1 METEWMNETPAEE
14 SPAPA
19 PEKPEKKKFSLKGF
33 VGNRKGSAGNK
44 KRRWLKILIAL
55 AVVIA
60 IVAGCVSSLS
70 KNVNTQL
77 SSSYLVATATRQD
90 LTVSVSGTATLQP
103 ADSYNVTTLLSGDI
117 VSAPFEEG
125 DLVTK
130 DTLLY
135 TMDSSDAQDSMN
147 RAQISVQ
154 QAQLSY
160 QQAQEAL
167 NPTAPISGT
176 VSEVYVHNGES
187 VSAGTQLARI
197 VASTEL
203 SIDFLFAFASPGDF
217 YVGQPATVFIDGF
230 AGTQQGTV
238 TNVSNSSAITSN
250 GKEAVSVRVRLSNP
264 GAVSDAFT
272 ASAVIGN
279 YSSYGE
285 APVSMPASSV
295 VYASGSGTVNGF
307 TKLAGSTVAKGEVL
321 CTVESESIRD
331 QIENAR
337 LNLQSAQLSASTA
350 SDTVDDYNIK
360 SPIAGTVIE
369 KNFKAGDKVDGAS
382 SGTLAVIYDLSYL
395 KLEMAVAE
403 LDIGKVETGQRV
415 EITADALEGQTFEG
429 VVDKV
434 SINGTT
440 ANGFTNYPV
449 TVIIEDYGDLK
460 PGMNVSAQIIGE
472 EIPNALCIPVDAVDR
487 GNTVTVP
494 GPGALNQEGTAV
506 ADVTKLETR
515 EVILG
520 RNDEEYIEVL
530 DGLEEGDIVLINNQA
545 STLMDLMMGG

>member
-1 METEWMNETPAEE
+1 METEWMNEAPAETSGTPE
-14 SPAPA
+14 SG
-19 PEKPEKKKFSLKGF
+19 EPEKKRRFSLK
-33 VGNRKGSAGNK
+33 NWDSRKK
-44 KRRWLKILIAL
+44 KRWLKILIPL

-60 IVAGCVSSLS
+60 IVAGCVSSLT
-70 KNVNTQL
+70 KNVNSQL
-77 SSSYLVATATRQD
+77 SGSYLVASAQRQD

-135 TMDSSDAQDSMN
+135 AMDSSDAQDSMD

-167 NPTAPISGT
+167 HPTATLSGT
-176 VSEVYVHNGES
+176 ISEVYVHNGDS
-187 VSAGTQLARI
+187 VNAGTELARI

-203 SIDFLFAFASPGDF
+203 SIDFLFPFAAPTDF
-217 YVGQPATVFIDGF
+217 YVGQTATVFVDGY
-230 AGTQQGTV
+230 AGSQAGTV
-238 TNVSNSSAITSN
+238 TSVSNSTAITSN
-250 GKEAVSVRVRLSNP
+250 GKPSVSVRVRLNNP
-264 GAVSDAFT
+264 GAVSDAYT

-279 YSSYGE
+279 YTSYGQ
-285 APVSMPASSV
+285 AAVSMPASSV

-307 TKLAGSTVAKGEVL
+307 AKLAGSTVSKGEVL
-321 CTVESESIRD
+321 CTVESETIRD

-337 LNLQSAQLSASTA
+337 LNLQSAQLSAGTA

-369 KNFKAGDKVDGAS
+369 KSFKAGDKVDGAS

-449 TVIIEDYGDLK
+449 TVVIEDYGDLK

-494 GPGALNQEGTAV
+494 GPGALNDAGTAV
-506 ADVTKLETR
+506 VDVTKLETR
-515 EVILG
+515 EVTLG
-520 RNDEEYIEVL
+520 RNDDEYIEVTG
-530 DGLEEGDIVLINNQA
+530 GLEEGDIVLINNQA

>member
-1 METEWMNETPAEE
+1 METEWMNETSAEPQ
-14 SPAPA
+14 SAPA
-19 PEKPEKKKFSLKGF
+19 PEKQEKKKFSLKGL
-33 VGNRKGSAGNK
+33 GGK
-44 KRRWLKILIAL
+44 KKKRWLKILIVLVVVA
-55 AVVIA
+55 AVV
-60 IVAGCVSSLS
+60 VGCVSNMT
-70 KNVNTQL
+70 KNVNNQL
-77 SSSYLVATATRQD
+77 SSSYLVATAARQD

-125 DLVTK
+125 DLVAK

-135 TMDSSDAQDSMN
+135 TMDSSDAQDSMD

-154 QAQLSY
+154 QAQLAY

-167 NPTAPISGT
+167 HPTATISGT
-176 VSEVYVHNGES
+176 VSEIYVHNGES
-187 VSAGTQLARI
+187 VNAGAQLAKI
-197 VASTEL
+197 VANTEL
-203 SIDFLFAFASPGDF
+203 SIDFLFPFAAPSDF
-217 YVGQPATVFIDGF
+217 YVGQSATVFVDGY
-230 AGTQQGTV
+230 AGSQMGTV
-238 TNVSNSSAITSN
+238 TYVSNSSTITSN
-250 GKEAVSVRVRLSNP
+250 GKQAVSVRVRLNNP
-264 GAVSDAFT
+264 GAVSDAVT

-279 YSSYGE
+279 YSSYGQS
-285 APVSMPASSV
+285 PVSMPASTI
-295 VYASGSGTVNGF
+295 VYAAGSGTVNDF
-307 TKLAGSTVAKGEVL
+307 TKLAGSTVTKGEVL
-321 CTVESESIRD
+321 CTVESETIRD

-337 LNLQSAQLSASTA
+337 LSLQSAQLSASTA
-350 SDTVDDYNIK
+350 ADSVDDYNIK
-360 SPIAGTVIE
+360 SPISGTVIE

-403 LDIGKVETGQRV
+403 LDIGKVEVGQRV

-449 TVIIEDYGDLK
+449 TIIIEDYGDLK
-460 PGMNVSAQIIGE
+460 PGMNVSAEIIGE

-494 GPGALNQEGTAV
+494 GPGALNEDGTAV
-506 ADVTKLETR
+506 VDITKLETK
-515 EVILG
+515 EVTLG
-520 RNDEEYIEVL
+520 RSDDEYVEVTG
-530 DGLEEGDIVLINNQA
+530 GLEAGDVVLIRNQA
-545 STLMDLMMGG
+545 STLMDMMMGG

>member
-1 METEWMNETPAEE
+1 METEWMNEAPTETSGTPE
-14 SPAPA
+14 SGE
-19 PEKPEKKKFSLKGF
+19 PEQKRRLSLKNWDSRKKK
-33 VGNRKGSAGNK
+33 
-44 KRRWLKILIAL
+44 RWLKILIPL

-60 IVAGCVSSLS
+60 IVAGCVSSLT
-70 KNVNTQL
+70 KNVNSQL
-77 SSSYLVATATRQD
+77 SGSYLVASAQRQD

-135 TMDSSDAQDSMN
+135 AMDSSDAQDSMD

-167 NPTAPISGT
+167 HPTATLSGT
-176 VSEVYVHNGES
+176 ISEVYVHNGDS
-187 VSAGTQLARI
+187 VNAGTELARI

-203 SIDFLFAFASPGDF
+203 SIDFLFPFAAPTDF
-217 YVGQPATVFIDGF
+217 YVGQTATVFVDGY
-230 AGTQQGTV
+230 AGSQAGTV
-238 TNVSNSSAITSN
+238 TSVSNSTAITSN
-250 GKEAVSVRVRLSNP
+250 GKPSVSVRVRLNNP
-264 GAVSDAFT
+264 GAVSDAYT

-279 YSSYGE
+279 YTSYGQ
-285 APVSMPASSV
+285 AAVSMPASSV

-307 TKLAGSTVAKGEVL
+307 AKLAGSTVSKGEVL
-321 CTVESESIRD
+321 CTVESETIRD

-337 LNLQSAQLSASTA
+337 LNLQSAQLSAGTA

-369 KNFKAGDKVDGAS
+369 KSFKAGDKVDGAS

-403 LDIGKVETGQRV
+403 LDIGKVEVGQRV

-449 TVIIEDYGDLK
+449 TVVIEDYGDLK

-494 GPGALNQEGTAV
+494 GPGALNDAGTAV
-506 ADVTKLETR
+506 VDVTKLETR
-515 EVILG
+515 EVTLG
-520 RNDEEYIEVL
+520 RNDDEYIEVTG
-530 DGLEEGDIVLINNQA
+530 GLEEGDIVLINNQA

>member
-1 METEWMNETPAEE
+1 METEWMNETSAETP
-14 SPAPA
+14 SAPET
-19 PEKPEKKKFSLKGF
+19 EKPEKKKFSLKGF
-33 VGNRKGSAGNK
+33 GGK
-44 KRRWLKILIAL
+44 KKKRWLKILIAL
-55 AVVIA
+55 VVVAA
-60 IVAGCVSSLS
+60 IVVGCVSSLT
-70 KNVNTQL
+70 KNVNNQL

-125 DLVTK
+125 DLVAK

-135 TMDSSDAQDSMN
+135 TMDSSDAQDSMD

-154 QAQLSY
+154 QAQLAY

-167 NPTAPISGT
+167 HPTATISGT
-176 VSEVYVHNGES
+176 VSEIYVHNGES
-187 VSAGTQLARI
+187 VNAGAQLAKI
-197 VASTEL
+197 VANTEL
-203 SIDFLFAFASPGDF
+203 SIDFLFPFAAPSDF
-217 YVGQPATVFIDGF
+217 YVGQSATVFVDGY
-230 AGTQQGTV
+230 AGSQMGTV
-238 TNVSNSSAITSN
+238 TYVSNSSTITSN
-250 GKEAVSVRVRLSNP
+250 GKQAVSVRVRLNNP
-264 GAVSDAFT
+264 GAVSDAVT

-279 YSSYGE
+279 YSSYGQS
-285 APVSMPASSV
+285 PVSMPASTI
-295 VYASGSGTVNGF
+295 VYAAGSGTVNDF
-307 TKLAGSTVAKGEVL
+307 TKLAGSTVTKGEVL
-321 CTVESESIRD
+321 CTVESETIRD

-337 LNLQSAQLSASTA
+337 LSLQSAQLSASTA
-350 SDTVDDYNIK
+350 ADSVDDYNIK
-360 SPIAGTVIE
+360 SPISGTVIE

-403 LDIGKVETGQRV
+403 LDIGKVEVGQRV

-440 ANGFTNYPV
+440 TNGFTNYPV
-449 TVIIEDYGDLK
+449 TIIIEDYGDLK
-460 PGMNVSAQIIGE
+460 PGMNVSAEIIGE

-494 GPGALNQEGTAV
+494 GPGALNEDGTAV
-506 ADVTKLETR
+506 VDITKLETK
-515 EVILG
+515 EVTLG
-520 RNDEEYIEVL
+520 RSDDEYIEVTG
-530 DGLEEGDIVLINNQA
+530 GLEAGDVVLIRNQA
-545 STLMDLMMGG
+545 STLMDMMMGG

>member
-1 METEWMNETPAEE
+1 METEWMNEAPTETSGTPE
-14 SPAPA
+14 SG
-19 PEKPEKKKFSLKGF
+19 EPEKKRRFSLK
-33 VGNRKGSAGNK
+33 NWDSRKK
-44 KRRWLKILIAL
+44 KRWLKILIPL

-60 IVAGCVSSLS
+60 IVAGCVSSLT
-70 KNVNTQL
+70 KNVNSQL
-77 SSSYLVATATRQD
+77 SGSYLVASAQRQD

-135 TMDSSDAQDSMN
+135 AMDSSDAQDSMD

-167 NPTAPISGT
+167 HPTATLSGT
-176 VSEVYVHNGES
+176 ISEVYVHNGDS
-187 VSAGTQLARI
+187 VNAGTELARI

-203 SIDFLFAFASPGDF
+203 SIDFLFPFAAPTDF
-217 YVGQPATVFIDGF
+217 YVGQTATVFVDGY
-230 AGTQQGTV
+230 AGSQAGTV
-238 TNVSNSSAITSN
+238 TSVSNSTAITSN
-250 GKEAVSVRVRLSNP
+250 GKPSVSVRVRLNNP
-264 GAVSDAFT
+264 GAVSDAYT

-279 YSSYGE
+279 YTSYGQ
-285 APVSMPASSV
+285 AAVSMPASSV

-307 TKLAGSTVAKGEVL
+307 AKLAGSTVSKGEVL
-321 CTVESESIRD
+321 CTVESETIRD

-337 LNLQSAQLSASTA
+337 LNLQSAQLSAGTA

-369 KNFKAGDKVDGAS
+369 KSFKAGDKVDGAS

-403 LDIGKVETGQRV
+403 LDIGKVEVGQRV

-440 ANGFTNYPV
+440 ANSFTNYPV
-449 TVIIEDYGDLK
+449 TVVIEDYGDLK

-494 GPGALNQEGTAV
+494 GPGALNDAGTAV
-506 ADVTKLETR
+506 VDVTKLETR
-515 EVILG
+515 EVTLG
-520 RNDEEYIEVL
+520 RNDDEYIEVTG
-530 DGLEEGDIVLINNQA
+530 GLEEGDIVLINNQA

>member
-1 METEWMNETPAEE
+1 METEWMNEAPTETSGTPE
-14 SPAPA
+14 SG
-19 PEKPEKKKFSLKGF
+19 EPEKKRRFSLK
-33 VGNRKGSAGNK
+33 NWDSRKK
-44 KRRWLKILIAL
+44 KRWLKILIPL

-60 IVAGCVSSLS
+60 IVAGCVSSLT
-70 KNVNTQL
+70 KNVNSQL
-77 SSSYLVATATRQD
+77 SGSYLVASAQRQD

-135 TMDSSDAQDSMN
+135 AMDSSDAQDSMD

-167 NPTAPISGT
+167 HPTATLSGT
-176 VSEVYVHNGES
+176 ISEVYVHNGDS
-187 VSAGTQLARI
+187 VNAGTELARI

-203 SIDFLFAFASPGDF
+203 SIDFLFPFAAPTDF
-217 YVGQPATVFIDGF
+217 YVGQTATVFVDGY
-230 AGTQQGTV
+230 AGSQAGTV
-238 TNVSNSSAITSN
+238 TSVSNSTAITSN
-250 GKEAVSVRVRLSNP
+250 GKPSVSVRVRLNNP
-264 GAVSDAFT
+264 GAVSDAYT

-279 YSSYGE
+279 YTSYGQ
-285 APVSMPASSV
+285 AAVSMPASSV

-307 TKLAGSTVAKGEVL
+307 AKLAGSTVSKGEVL
-321 CTVESESIRD
+321 CTVESETIRD

-337 LNLQSAQLSASTA
+337 LNLQSAQLSAGTA

-369 KNFKAGDKVDGAS
+369 KSFKAGDKVDGAS

-403 LDIGKVETGQRV
+403 LDIGKVEVGQRV
-415 EITADALEGQTFEG
+415 ERTADALEGQTFEG

-449 TVIIEDYGDLK
+449 TVVIEDYGDLK

-494 GPGALNQEGTAV
+494 GPGALNDAGTAV
-506 ADVTKLETR
+506 VDVTKLETR
-515 EVILG
+515 EVTLG
-520 RNDEEYIEVL
+520 RNDDEYIEVTG
-530 DGLEEGDIVLINNQA
+530 GLEEGDIVLINNQA